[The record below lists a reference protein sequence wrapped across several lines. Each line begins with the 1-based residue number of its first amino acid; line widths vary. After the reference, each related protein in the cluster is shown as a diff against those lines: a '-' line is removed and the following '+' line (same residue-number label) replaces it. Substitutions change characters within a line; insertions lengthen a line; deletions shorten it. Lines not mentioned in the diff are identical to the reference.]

1 MSIRIILEIR
11 DMSQWLHP
19 DYSYYAS
26 LKMMND
32 ESILIP
38 LQLTLALLSTSMT
51 NRMNNG
57 LFISDINILIPL
69 FFLLHFL
76 LPFLIF
82 YSTKSEVL
90 ANRVTN

>member
-1 MSIRIILEIR
+1 MLEIR

-19 DYSYYAS
+19 DYSYCAS
-26 LKMMND
+26 LKMIND

-57 LFISDINILIPL
+57 LFISDINMLILLFIPL
-69 FFLLHFL
+69 FFLL
-76 LPFLIF
+76 PFVIF
-82 YSTKSEVL
+82 HSTKSEVL
-90 ANRVTN
+90 GHRVTN